1 MTKTSLQHFFEHNS
15 DDVQQ
20 DNDFHDFAFPDERV
34 LMQLRHDHN
43 AVHSEK
49 GQKKDLNQHTH
60 KTAIV
65 VLIFSLSL

>member
-1 MTKTSLQHFFEHNS
+1 MTKTSLQHFFEDNS

-34 LMQLRHDHN
+34 LMQLRHDQN

-49 GQKKDLNQHTH
+49 GQKKDLN
-60 KTAIV
+60 
-65 VLIFSLSL
+65 